1 MQICFGNKAKSEYN
15 CHMGEN
21 DRTEDPEISTEIR
34 ALHDGFVPGQVLG
47 GKYKVISLLGQGGM
61 GTVYL
66 VQQVFLNKNLALKT
80 LNKVSV
86 TDITLQRFQLEAKA
100 ASSLRHPNL
109 VEVHDFGLLDD
120 GQPYLVMDFI
130 QGFSLSDLLKNNGP
144 MSMEDATP
152 IFAQACFGLL
162 AAHEKGIVHR
172 DIKPGNIMLLKNRS
186 YDTDGSVKVVDF
198 GIAKLTS
205 HETGEI
211 QSLTR
216 TGDVFGSPLYMSPEQ
231 CSGGLV
237 DHRSDIYSLG
247 CVLFEMLTGTPPYVG
262 QNALS
267 TMRLHESG
275 ALASLK
281 EASMGK
287 QFPDALEHIVAKM
300 LSKSP
305 GQRYQN
311 VGLVAHDMASVCK
324 GRAVADLRPA
334 EKVAK
339 PAKIISMN
347 EQRFFLIIALTILLT
362 SVAAGTGGYLYSH
375 SQILPVEHNSNTSND
390 SNNSNNSIHVNASF
404 ASPSSSDQRPN
415 KQAKHGTETASSSV
429 IGDLIDVVAKPVD
442 RVKEELKNFGPIR
455 ATLVNGGAEKQF
467 TFPDGGIG
475 SSRGIGQLCE
485 ITDRLNHRR
494 ICNASGTVRVSAK
507 IPLLLKIQGQN
518 AVAVLDTPSFFSHID
533 PGEFSGLSL
542 TQSDT
547 DKLFKMSTD
556 ESTEEKIEAIT
567 KVIAGWSRLEVLMLN
582 NLPVNEA
589 AVANLSKIKRLR
601 HLHLSECAVN
611 ESNFAKQPFLN
622 QLKTLTLANMN
633 HADDIVHAV
642 SKSTN
647 LENLELMDTGVD
659 SNTLRELRHL
669 TALGNKEKTISDK
682 IVETILEL
690 KQLKSVVLLGELSHQ
705 QLRTLAECPH
715 LHGIGLPENYYTAN
729 TQRQMKQFSRKIYF
743 MALPGSND
751 IGDGIIF
758 DMSVNR

>member
-15 CHMGEN
+15 WRMGEN
-21 DRTEDPEISTEIR
+21 DRTEDPDISAEIR
-34 ALHDGFVPGQVLG
+34 VLHDGFVQGQVLG

-66 VQQVFLNKNLALKT
+66 VQQVFLNKYLALKT

-130 QGFSLSDLLKNNGP
+130 QGFSLSDLLKKSGP

-324 GRAVADLRPA
+324 GRAVADLRPV
-334 EKVAK
+334 EKSAK
-339 PAKIISMN
+339 PARVISMK
-347 EQRFFLIIALTILLT
+347 EQRFFLIMISTVLLT
-362 SVAAGTGGYLYSH
+362 SVAAGAGGYLYGQ
-375 SQILPVEHNSNTSND
+375 SQILPIEHNP
-390 SNNSNNSIHVNASF
+390 NNSIHANAS
-404 ASPSSSDQRPN
+404 PDQRPN
-415 KQAKHGTETASSSV
+415 RPAEHGAEAATSSA

-442 RVKEELKNFGPIR
+442 SVKDALERFGPIR
-455 ATLVNGGAEKQF
+455 STLVNDGAEKQF
-467 TFPDGGIG
+467 IFPDGGIG
-475 SSRGIGQLCE
+475 SSRGIGSLWE
-485 ITDRLNHRR
+485 ITGGPNHQRL
-494 ICNASGTVRVSAK
+494 CSASGTVRVSAK
-507 IPLLLKIQGQN
+507 IPLLLKIQGPN
-518 AVAVLDTPSFFSHID
+518 AVAVLDTPSLFSKID
-533 PGEFSGLSL
+533 PGEFSGLVL
-542 TQSDT
+542 TRSDT
-547 DKLFKMSTD
+547 DKFFKMSTN
-556 ESTEEKIEAIT
+556 ENTEENIEAIT

-589 AVANLSKIKRLR
+589 AVANLTKIKHLR
-601 HLHLSECAVN
+601 HLHLSECVIN
-611 ESNFAKQPFLN
+611 EPNFARQPFLN
-622 QLKTLTLANMN
+622 QCKTLTIAKMK
-633 HADDIVHAV
+633 HIEDIVHTV

-647 LENLELMDTGVD
+647 LEDLQLFDTGID
-659 SNTLRELRHL
+659 SITLRELQHL
-669 TALGNKEKTISDK
+669 TAMGIKEKTIDDK
-682 IVETILEL
+682 IVEAILDL
-690 KQLKSVVLLGELSHQ
+690 KQLKSVALIGELNPQ
-705 QLRTLAECPH
+705 QLRTLVGCPH
-715 LHGIGLPENYYTAN
+715 LKGIGLPENNYAAD
-729 TQRQMKQFSRKIYF
+729 TQRKMKQFSKKLYF
-743 MALPGSND
+743 ITPPGSSD
-751 IGDGIIF
+751 TGSGIIF
-758 DMSVNR
+758 